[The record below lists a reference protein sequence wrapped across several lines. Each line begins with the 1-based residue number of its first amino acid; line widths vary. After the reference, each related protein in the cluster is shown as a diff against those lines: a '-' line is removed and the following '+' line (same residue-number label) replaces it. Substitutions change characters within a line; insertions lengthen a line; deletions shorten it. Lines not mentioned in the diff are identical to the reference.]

1 MYAQVGDCALVDF
14 SDDTRLKY
22 GQFIELLNTIKSK
35 GLVSAERRRELDKRW
50 RTDQKN
56 RDLVLEEIE
65 RIMENHSETLMKT

>member
-1 MYAQVGDCALVDF
+1 MVDV

-50 RTDQKN
+50 RTNQKN

>member
-1 MYAQVGDCALVDF
+1 MVDV

-56 RDLVLEEIE
+56 RDLVLEEIAG
-65 RIMENHSETLMKT
+65 IMENHGETLMKT

>member
-1 MYAQVGDCALVDF
+1 MVDV
-14 SDDTRLKY
+14 SDDTRMKY

-56 RDLVLEEIE
+56 RDLVLEEIAG
-65 RIMENHSETLMKT
+65 IMESHSETIMKS

>member
-1 MYAQVGDCALVDF
+1 MVDV
-14 SDDTRLKY
+14 SDDTRRKY

-56 RDLVLEEIE
+56 RDIVLEEIAG
-65 RIMENHSETLMKT
+65 IMENHSETLMKT

>member
-1 MYAQVGDCALVDF
+1 MVNVL
-14 SDDTRLKY
+14 DDTRLKY

-56 RDLVLEEIE
+56 RDLVLEEIAG
-65 RIMENHSETLMKT
+65 IMENHSETLIKT

>member
-1 MYAQVGDCALVDF
+1 MVDV

-22 GQFIELLNTIKSK
+22 GQFIELLNTVKSK

-56 RDLVLEEIE
+56 RDLVLEEIAG
-65 RIMENHSETLMKT
+65 IMENHSETLMKT

>member
-1 MYAQVGDCALVDF
+1 MMDV
-14 SDDTRLKY
+14 SDDARLKY
-22 GQFIELLNTIKSK
+22 RQFVELLNTIKSK

-65 RIMENHSETLMKT
+65 RIMENHSETLIKT

>member
-1 MYAQVGDCALVDF
+1 MVDV
-14 SDDTRLKY
+14 SDDTRTKY

-56 RDLVLEEIE
+56 RDLVLEEIAG
-65 RIMENHSETLMKT
+65 IMENHSETLIKT

>member
-1 MYAQVGDCALVDF
+1 MVDV
-14 SDDTRLKY
+14 SDDTRMKY
-22 GQFIELLNTIKSK
+22 RQFIELLNTIKSK

>member
-1 MYAQVGDCALVDF
+1 MVDV
-14 SDDTRLKY
+14 SDDTRIKY

-56 RDLVLEEIE
+56 RDLVLEEIAE
-65 RIMENHSETLMKT
+65 IMENHSETLMKT

>member
-1 MYAQVGDCALVDF
+1 MVDA

-50 RTDQKN
+50 RIDQKN
-56 RDLVLEEIE
+56 RDLVLEEIAG
-65 RIMENHSETLMKT
+65 IMENHSETLMKT

>member
-1 MYAQVGDCALVDF
+1 M
-14 SDDTRLKY
+14 KY

-56 RDLVLEEIE
+56 RDLVLEEIAG
-65 RIMENHSETLMKT
+65 IMENHGETLMKT